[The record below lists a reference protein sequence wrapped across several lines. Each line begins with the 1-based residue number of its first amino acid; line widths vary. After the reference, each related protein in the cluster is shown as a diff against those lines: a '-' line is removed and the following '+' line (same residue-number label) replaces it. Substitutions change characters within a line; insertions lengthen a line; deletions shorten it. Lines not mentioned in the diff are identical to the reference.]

1 MVVASP
7 APIQTEQIRDIELP
21 IIDLLAERSQVS
33 KLLVKACEEFGFFK
47 VINHGIPD
55 ETITKI
61 EEESFKFFA
70 KPASDKQQ
78 AGPADPYGY
87 GSKNIGFNG
96 DIGQVEYLLL
106 RTNPLSIS
114 HKSKCISNHPNK
126 FSFAVIGYIEEVR
139 KLACQIL
146 DLIAEGLWVPDTPV
160 FSRLISDID
169 SDSLLRLNHYPPFNP
184 KNNGD
189 RSATSFHH
197 QIGFGEHTD
206 PQILT
211 ILRSNGVQGL
221 QISLEEGVWV
231 PVSPYPTT
239 AFCVNVGDLLQAMT
253 NGRFL
258 SVRHRAIVNS
268 HKSRLSIAYFGAP
281 SLCSIIS
288 CLPKLATIQKPPLYR
303 SFTWAEFKRATYSRQ
318 LGESRLNLFSTFD
331 DVENGE

>member
-7 APIQTEQIRDIELP
+7 SPIRTEKIRDIELP

-47 VINHGIPD
+47 LINHGIPD
-55 ETITKI
+55 DTIKKM
-61 EEESFKFFA
+61 EEESFEFFA
-70 KPASDKQQ
+70 KPALEKQQ

-96 DIGQVEYLLL
+96 DRGEVEYLLL
-106 RTNPLSIS
+106 RTDTLSIS
-114 HKSKCISNHPNK
+114 HKSKTISNDPNK
-126 FSFAVIGYIEEVR
+126 FSFAVIGYIESIR
-139 KLACQIL
+139 NLACEIL
-146 DLIAEGLWVPDTPV
+146 DLMAEGLWVPNTSV
-160 FSRLISDID
+160 FSRLIRDVD

-184 KNNGD
+184 KNDGD
-189 RSATSFHH
+189 RLATSFHH

-211 ILRSNGVQGL
+211 ILRSNGIEGL

-231 PVSPYPTT
+231 PVSPHPTA

-258 SVRHRAIVNS
+258 SVRHRAVVNS
-268 HKSRLSIAYFGAP
+268 CKSRMSMAYFGAP
-281 SLCSIIS
+281 SPRARIS
-288 CLPKLATIQKPPLYR
+288 CLPNLVATQKPPLYR
-303 SFTWAEFKRATYSRQ
+303 SFTWAEFKKATYSQQ
-318 LGESRLNLFSTFD
+318 LKESRLNLFKMIND
-331 DVENGE
+331 DQNGE